1 MAEFITAFRVLAGKI
16 ESTPGTAETL
26 ADADFNVRVW
36 EPTVGTLDVPMDMD
50 PSKYSTGDFGLG
62 EAIPGP
68 TSAQVTFNCKAVN
81 ASGYTTEPNWIKF
94 MKGCGVSG
102 VTYSGGATDQ
112 GIALF
117 PSKYLAESSMTLGV
131 YELERG
137 QSPSGIHF
145 EFAGA
150 MGNATISVEGT
161 GKPYMVNYEF
171 TGALNDVDDI
181 AEDDIP
187 ALTSPQ
193 TDIPD
198 RFLNGS
204 GTIDGTSVCIST
216 IEFNI
221 GNTISPVQCVGAQ
234 SGYEKFA
241 ITSQDPTITI
251 NPVLTRTTTFDFWDK
266 FSNGTIQELW
276 IETSQFKLHIPR
288 AQITAASMEDDEG
301 IVRTSLTYRAL
312 RPSTAGDYNYASW
325 ILYTKNFE

>member
-36 EPTVGTLDVPMDMD
+36 DPAIGTLDVPMDMD

-68 TSAQVTFNCKAVN
+68 TSAQISFNSKAVN

-102 VTYSGGATDQ
+102 VSYSGSATSQ
-112 GIALF
+112 GIALY
-117 PSKYLAESSMTLGV
+117 PSKYLAENSMTLGV

-137 QSPSGIHF
+137 QNPSGIHF

-171 TGALNDVDDI
+171 TGGLNDIDDVI
-181 AEDDIP
+181 EDDIP

-204 GTIDGTSVCIST
+204 GTIDGTAVCIST
-216 IEFNI
+216 MEFNI
-221 GNTISPVQCVGAQ
+221 GNTISPVQCVGSE

-241 ITSQDPTITI
+241 ITAQDPTITI
-251 NPVLTRTTTFDFWDK
+251 NPVLTRQADFDFWTK
-266 FSNGTIQELW
+266 FTAGTIQALV
-276 IETSQFKLHIPR
+276 IETAQLRLEIPR
-288 AQITAASMEDDEG
+288 AQITSASIEDDDG
-301 IVRTSLTYRAL
+301 IIRTSLTYRCL
-312 RPSTAGDYNYASW
+312 RDSTAGTYNYAPW
-325 ILYTKNFE
+325 VLKTKNYV